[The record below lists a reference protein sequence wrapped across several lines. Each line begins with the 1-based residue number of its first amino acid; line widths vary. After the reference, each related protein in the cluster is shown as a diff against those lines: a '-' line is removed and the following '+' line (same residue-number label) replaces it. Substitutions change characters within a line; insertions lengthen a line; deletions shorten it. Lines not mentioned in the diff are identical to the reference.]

1 MPASLEEMFQKQLS
15 NPNDL
20 LGQQYS
26 YLRDMNRVPGMKW
39 EYMMGKEGEYS
50 PWENNLRVSPD
61 AINPERTLAHEM
73 QHAVRSS
80 IGGQVYDIK
89 KKFNPTKEEL
99 QLFDAE
105 TKLADTPTNIPMTGL
120 NSYRS
125 SPSERQSYGV
135 ANSRYQGGGEYRGT
149 PHLDPTMAT
158 EQAILFDLAKR
169 ARKDS
174 AKPEPK
180 RDYIDETINNATDL
194 VRSMF
199 TRK

>member
-1 MPASLEEMFQKQLS
+1 MAASLEEMFQKQLN

-26 YLRDMNRVPGMKW
+26 YLRDLNRVPGMKW

-50 PWENNLRVSPD
+50 PWENSLRVSPD

-73 QHAVRSS
+73 QHAVRSA
-80 IGGQVYDIK
+80 IGGQAYELK
-89 KKFNPTKEEL
+89 KKFNPTPEEKRLIEAADKL
-99 QLFDAE
+99 Q
-105 TKLADTPTNIPMTGL
+105 DTDTNIPMTGL

-135 ANSRYQGGGEYRGT
+135 ANSRYQSGGEYRGT

-169 ARKDS
+169 ARKGA

-180 RDYIDETINNATDL
+180 RDYVDETINNATDL
-194 VRSMF
+194 IRNMF
-199 TRK
+199 TPK